1 MYSCHRARVPRIV
14 ARCVP
19 IRSINETVDVW
30 SLKSTHGPNTGYRA
44 LICDHRPCCARLLV
58 LALIDVAI
66 LHARH
71 LLDIIVANRL
81 HEAAAAECIGCN
93 PCTGVLPPSPL
104 QLVTS

>member
-1 MYSCHRARVPRIV
+1 MGSIPRASEAALQDTRGNTDCSASSVGSCAGQSGRTA
-14 ARCVP
+14 
-19 IRSINETVDVW
+19 
-30 SLKSTHGPNTGYRA
+30 GFRA

-58 LALIDVAI
+58 IALIDVAI

>member
-30 SLKSTHGPNTGYRA
+30 SLKSTHGPNTGY
-44 LICDHRPCCARLLV
+44 L
-58 LALIDVAI
+58 DVAI

-104 QLVTS
+104 QLMTS